1 MPPFVK
7 LPSPA
12 SCPCNCLNCAAR
24 MLFCKRQ
31 QATTIGSERQQTQ
44 ILGLGLT
51 QRPSMLSMPSDC
63 WGGPL
68 RATFARQSAPLHAGM
83 FVTPV
88 MLPRLSPA
96 LGFHQIRSCTK
107 SQRAP
112 GVVVVGATVSLL
124 GAGIISTWYIQGEL
138 CSCGAVPQ
146 MPKSTNG
153 LHGRITTF
161 EVVIAS
167 H

>member
-1 MPPFVK
+1 
-7 LPSPA
+7 
-12 SCPCNCLNCAAR
+12 

-112 GVVVVGATVSLL
+112 GVVVDGATVFAPWRRNHFHMVHSRRTMLM
-124 GAGIISTWYIQGEL
+124 W
-138 CSCGAVPQ
+138 CSAADA
-146 MPKSTNG
+146 KE
-153 LHGRITTF
+153 RKW
-161 EVVIAS
+161 IAWKDHNFRS
-167 H
+167 CDCKPLEIP